1 MPVVESNEQKGR
13 FFMGIPLKGVIR
25 GKLIELE
32 QEPGFTDGQTVTV
45 EIRPLEEKAESS
57 ASPSEVPRVET
68 WMHRLVFEPSILPGE
83 RIVKGTRLAAE
94 ALVQEL
100 AAGQTEEGLLKA
112 HPELTQED
120 ISALRNYARTPVGL
134 RRSVG
139 AWAED
144 AEELDKYLEWTRQQ
158 RKIRRREIEE

>member
-1 MPVVESNEQKGR
+1 MR
-13 FFMGIPLKGVIR
+13 IPLKGVIR

-32 QEPGFTDGQTVTV
+32 QETGLMDGQTVAV
-45 EIRPLEEKAESS
+45 EIRPFEEKIESS
-57 ASPSEVPRVET
+57 APANEVPRVET
-68 WMHRLVFEPSILPGE
+68 WMDRLVFEPSTLPGE
-83 RIVKGTRLAAE
+83 RVVKGTRLAAE

-100 AAGQTEEGLLKA
+100 EAGQTEEELLKA
-112 HPELTQED
+112 HPELAPED
-120 ISALRNYARTPVGL
+120 ISALHNYARTPVGL

-158 RKIRRREIEE
+158 REIKRREIEE